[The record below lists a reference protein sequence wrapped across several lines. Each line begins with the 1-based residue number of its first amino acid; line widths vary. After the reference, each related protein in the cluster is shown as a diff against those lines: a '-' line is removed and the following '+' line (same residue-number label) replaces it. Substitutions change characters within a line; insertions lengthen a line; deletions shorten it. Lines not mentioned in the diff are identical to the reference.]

1 MRSKFDINREIKSL
15 DNIIKESRELIKKF
29 PNDPMI
35 KLSLDQA
42 EHKIEKLYI
51 EISEIEEELKES
63 EYLKTLRQH
72 SFYLKFS
79 PINRIHGTAVS
90 LNSIIKELLPKI
102 QNSYKNFLK
111 KDFENK
117 FSGYFNYDSS
127 RINKAFGQS
136 FLETNL
142 LVSDLNFGSFEIGL
156 CSDPIMSGG
165 KTDIL
170 EIKRWSKKTSLNFK
184 ENVLDIDFNNKES
197 LNKILE
203 TYSEEERLSIF
214 KPVIDIIENP
224 KISFSYKSNNLE
236 KFKIV
241 KKVNKKHLEEIVPK
255 RKDTL
260 TVKDENKEYEMIQVF
275 AMVEKGKKP
284 KTIKLE
290 NTLFDTV
297 NDKYIELTEIDFID
311 QGYKIPDNVEIQ
323 VQISIEVKDN
333 KTTYRAL
340 CDGSEYFVQQIN
352 EPNLHNAISQLIGEI
367 YPNVKF

>member
-1 MRSKFDINREIKSL
+1 MRSKFDINKEIKSL
-15 DNIIKESRELIKKF
+15 DNIIKESRELIKEF

-35 KLSLDQA
+35 QLSLKQA

-51 EISEIEEELKES
+51 EISEIEEELREN
-63 EYLKTLRQH
+63 EYLKTLRKH

-79 PINRIHGTAVS
+79 PINRTHGTAVS
-90 LNSIIKELLPKI
+90 LNSIINELLPKI

-117 FSGYFNYDSS
+117 FSGYFNYDRSK
-127 RINKAFGQS
+127 INKAFGQS
-136 FLETNL
+136 FLDTNL

-165 KTDIL
+165 KTDII
-170 EIKRWSKKTSLNFK
+170 EIRKWSKKTSLNFK

-203 TYSEEERLSIF
+203 TYSEEERLRIF

-224 KISFSYKSNNLE
+224 KINFSYKSNNFE

-241 KKVNKKHLEEIVPK
+241 KKVNRKHLEKIVPLK
-255 RKDTL
+255 KNIL
-260 TVKDENKEYEMIQVF
+260 IEKNENKEYEMIQVF
-275 AMVEKGKKP
+275 AMVEKGKNP

-290 NTLFDTV
+290 NTLFGTI
-297 NDKYIELTEIDFID
+297 NDKYFELTEIDFID
-311 QGYKIPDNVEIQ
+311 QGYKIPKNAEIQ
-323 VQISIEVKDN
+323 VQISIEVKNN
-333 KTTYRAL
+333 KTIYRAL
-340 CDGSEYFVQQIN
+340 CNGLEYFVQQVN
-352 EPNLHNAISQLIGEI
+352 EPNLHNAISQLIREI
-367 YPNVKF
+367 YPNLKF